1 MRRLRRILPPLVAIT
16 GFTVVTV
23 VAVAASG
30 AQDATPKTVP
40 EMWDAWCAR
49 CHGKDGTG
57 KVDQPTITVEP
68 MDFTDCRVTSPE
80 GDTDWEAVIV
90 KGGPVVG
97 LSSQMPAFGDFL
109 SPQQVTEF
117 VAFIKKFCGETGW
130 PTGNLNLPRPIF
142 AEKAFP
148 ENEILLIPMVSHKK
162 DEPVGVSF
170 ATVYEQR
177 IGKRGQ
183 IEMVLPMES
192 ASTGGVRSSGFGD
205 FEIGMKYAL
214 NPRASNHLFSAGCDV
229 SMPTGNES
237 SGLGAGQF
245 VFEPYLSTAT
255 VIGSQSYLQ
264 TQLKLEFPNDNP
276 WDDLVTVYNI
286 YFGRDARLLP
296 STFTFGVELNGENEE
311 VALTPQIRKGL
322 SKSGALAGAF
332 GVRLPLNHRTEQGV
346 TWVGYLLWE
355 YLEPVL
361 SRR

>member
-1 MRRLRRILPPLVAIT
+1 MRRLRSFLPPLVAIT
-16 GFTVVTV
+16 GFTVMTL
-23 VAVAASG
+23 VAVAASH
-30 AQDATPKTVP
+30 AQNATPKTVP

-57 KVDQPTITVEP
+57 KVAEPTITVEP

-80 GDTDWEAVIV
+80 GDSDWEAVIV

-109 SPQQVTEF
+109 SPQQVSEF

-148 ENEILLIPMVSHKK
+148 ENELILLPMVSHKK

-183 IEMVLPMES
+183 IEMVLPMEA
-192 ASTGGVRSSGFGD
+192 ASTGGVRASGVGD
-205 FEIGMKYAL
+205 FEIGVKYAL
-214 NPRASNHLFSAGCDV
+214 TPRASNHLFSAGFDV
-229 SMPTGNES
+229 SMPTGNEET
-237 SGLGAGQF
+237 GLGAGQF

-255 VIGSQSYLQ
+255 VIGSQSYVQ
-264 TQLKLEFPNDNP
+264 TQLKLEFPQDNT
-276 WDDLVTVYNI
+276 WDDVVTVYNI
-286 YFGRDARLLP
+286 YFGRDAHLLP

-322 SKSGALAGAF
+322 SKTGALAGAF
-332 GVRLPLNHRTEQGV
+332 GVRLPLNHRT
-346 TWVGYLLWE
+346 
-355 YLEPVL
+355 
-361 SRR
+361 SRV